1 MFRQS
6 NYSLID
12 SYWSVWGN
20 RAYFL
25 RAHTSLGSLCSSW
38 RDFWGWRGLLE
49 GWTDTLR
56 WFKAGCWWWWW
67 LWWWSWWG
75 GAGAGA
81 GGRCVLINMLLLQY
95 SGLILT
101 LLMGTFILLSHW
113 LVTHSQSICFF
124 KFDSSQG
131 VRLVCNCW
139 HGEGP
144 GWGAK
149 LQVNLGI
156 DQQKISYSDLLLIA
170 ILSVR
175 NKLCPMTMTLS
186 PKSL

>member
-1 MFRQS
+1 
-6 NYSLID
+6 
-12 SYWSVWGN
+12 
-20 RAYFL
+20 
-25 RAHTSLGSLCSSW
+25 
-38 RDFWGWRGLLE
+38 
-49 GWTDTLR
+49 
-56 WFKAGCWWWWW
+56 
-67 LWWWSWWG
+67 
-75 GAGAGA
+75 
-81 GGRCVLINMLLLQY
+81 MLLLQY

-156 DQQKISYSDLLLIA
+156 DQQKISYSDLLLSA

-186 PKSL
+186 PKSLWKTLKTCKCHFLPELSWEMITPFMLWSIAQLDDLSDHSLGWSADHSPAEILETQLGKVLKSRMCW